1 MYGHPFT
8 TITNSLDGES
18 GLCLGEIVYLV
29 REELAILKVS
39 DAWNWQV
46 KRAYKEPKSMLG
58 LARMSSVSTP
68 YEPSNDGP
76 GSDAFGGVCLEV
88 AYNFGQ
94 FRQ

>member
-1 MYGHPFT
+1 MYFHPFT
-8 TITNSLDGES
+8 AITNSLDGES

-39 DAWNWQV
+39 DVWNRHV
-46 KRAYKEPKSMLG
+46 KGAYKRPKSIQE

-76 GSDAFGGVCLEV
+76 GSDAFGCVCLEV